1 MDYFRHENHWQSSQK
16 KKNNNKFNLPKTK
29 KSNNKLYKS
38 ANNEFSTNLLAVKK
52 FRIVLASLLIIF
64 LLLIIRLIW
73 LQFVQGSDLKEQ
85 AYNQQTTDQIIS
97 TSRGTIYDSTGKTL
111 AISTPTDTVTINP
124 KKIVGSNDEE
134 TKAKKEKVA
143 KAFSE
148 IFELDYN
155 ETLEKVNSTSNVQ
168 TIAKKVDKDKIDK
181 LKQWMETEKISTGIN
196 IDEDTKRVY
205 PYNNLASNL
214 IGFCGTDN
222 TGIQGIEDSWNSV
235 LQGTPGKITTS
246 TDAIQEEIPDS
257 NQTYI
262 PAENGS
268 DIVLT
273 IDYYIQ
279 TVLEKYLK
287 QAVEENNADS
297 GTVVAMAPST
307 GDILGMA
314 CYPDYNLNTPFEPN
328 TEELKA
334 TWDTLDSTTQSDAL
348 YNMWKNNV
356 VSSPYEPG
364 SPYKLITAATALE
377 ENITSEDVPND
388 FYCNGSIEVADRK
401 ISCWTQ
407 AHKGA
412 KTLRQALQ
420 VSCNPSLIQLGQR
433 IGAETLYKY
442 YQAFGFFDKTGI
454 DLPQEASSTYWKLED
469 VKDVELATMSFG
481 QRFTITP
488 IQLVSAVSAIA
499 NDGILMK
506 PRIVKQ
512 IINPETGTTT
522 DIEPVQVRQ
531 VISKSTSER
540 MRNLMKS
547 VVDDGSGRLA
557 KVEGYSIGGKTGTSE
572 PQAGRE
578 DEGYIASYVAIAPT
592 EKPEICLLIAVHNP
606 NPNNEGSHQG
616 GQVCGPVVSQML
628 SEILPYLGLTSS
640 NAQTSTDTVEE
651 DTSYAT
657 VPDIRN
663 KTVTEAEKLLKQ
675 AGFTTKVN
683 ISGDK
688 NSTLVTDQ
696 TPKPGSSIPKG
707 SIIVLYTEE
716 NDTRVSVKVPDF
728 KDKTLAQA
736 ENMAKANNLNITT
749 EGSGTVI
756 SQSIMVDTAVEEGT
770 IIKLTLSTESDG
782 TNQ

>member
-1 MDYFRHENHWQSSQK
+1 MK

-454 DLPQEASSTYWKLED
+454 DLPQEASSTYWDLED

-696 TPKPGSSIPKG
+696 TPKPGSSIPKN

-736 ENMAKANNLNITT
+736 ENMAKANNLNITS

-770 IIKLTLSTESDG
+770 IIKLTLSTENDG

>member
-1 MDYFRHENHWQSSQK
+1 MK

-181 LKQWMETEKISTGIN
+181 LKQWMETAKISTGIN

-287 QAVEENNADS
+287 QAVVENNAES

-736 ENMAKANNLNITT
+736 ENMAKANNLNITS

-770 IIKLTLSTESDG
+770 IIKLTLSTENDG

>member
-1 MDYFRHENHWQSSQK
+1 MK

-707 SIIVLYTEE
+707 SIIVLYTAE

>member
-1 MDYFRHENHWQSSQK
+1 MK

-388 FYCNGSIEVADRK
+388 FYCIGSIEVADRK

>member
-1 MDYFRHENHWQSSQK
+1 MK

-287 QAVEENNADS
+287 QAVVENNAES

-707 SIIVLYTEE
+707 SIIVLYTEG

-782 TNQ
+782 NNQ

>member
-1 MDYFRHENHWQSSQK
+1 MK

-388 FYCNGSIEVADRK
+388 FYCNGSIEVVDRK

>member
-1 MDYFRHENHWQSSQK
+1 MK
-16 KKNNNKFNLPKTK
+16 KK
-29 KSNNKLYKS
+29 NNKLYKS
-38 ANNEFSTNLLAVKK
+38 ANNKFSTNLLAVKK

-64 LLLIIRLIW
+64 LLLLIRLIW
-73 LQFVQGSDLKEQ
+73 LQFVQGPALKEK

-124 KKIVGSNDEE
+124 KKIVANTPEE

-143 KAFSE
+143 KAFSD
-148 IFELDYN
+148 IFELNYD

-168 TIAKKVDKDKIDK
+168 TIAKKVDKTKIDE
-181 LKQWMETEKISTGIN
+181 LKSWMEEEKISTGIN

-222 TGIQGIEDSWNSV
+222 TGIQGIEDSWNKV
-235 LQGTPGKITTS
+235 LQGTPGKLTTS
-246 TDAIQEEIPDS
+246 TDAIREEIPDS

-273 IDYYIQ
+273 LDFNIQ
-279 TVLEKYLK
+279 TILEKYLK
-287 QAVEENNADS
+287 QAVEENHADS
-297 GTVVAMAPST
+297 GTVVALAPST
-307 GDILGMA
+307 GDVLGMA

-328 TEELKA
+328 TDELKS
-334 TWDTLDSTTQSDAL
+334 TWDKLDSATQSNEL
-348 YNMWKNNV
+348 YSMWKNDV
-356 VSSPYEPG
+356 ISSPYEPG
-364 SPYKLITAATALE
+364 SPYKLITAAVALE
-377 ENITSEDVPND
+377 ENITSEDVAGD
-388 FYCNGSIEVADRK
+388 FYCDGVYVVADRK

-407 AHKGA
+407 GHKGT

-420 VSCNPSLIQLGQR
+420 VSCNPSLMQLGQR
-433 IGAETLYKY
+433 IGAPTLYKY
-442 YQAFGFFDKTGI
+442 YEAFGFFNKTNI
-454 DLPQEASSTYWKLED
+454 DLPQEASSTYWELED
-469 VKDVELATMSFG
+469 VNDVELATMSFG

-488 IQLVSAVSAIA
+488 IQLVSAISAIA
-499 NDGILMK
+499 NDGVLMK

-540 MRNLMKS
+540 MRDLMKS

-592 EKPEICLLIAVHNP
+592 EKPEICLLMAIHNP
-606 NPNNEGSHQG
+606 NPNGQGSHQG
-616 GQVCGPVVSQML
+616 GQVCGPVISQML
-628 SEILPYLGLTSS
+628 TEILPILGINSS
-640 NAQTSTDTVEE
+640 NIQTPTSPVEE
-651 DTSYAT
+651 NTSYVT

-663 KTVTEAEKLLKQ
+663 KTVTEAEKILKQ
-675 AGFTTKVN
+675 AGFNTKIN

-688 NSTLVTDQ
+688 NTTLITDQ
-696 TPKPGSSIPKG
+696 NPKPGSSIPKK
-707 SIIVLYTEE
+707 SIIVLYSAE

-728 KDKTLAQA
+728 KGKSLSQA
-736 ENMAKANNLNITT
+736 ENMAKANNINITF
-749 EGSGTVI
+749 EGSGTVV

-770 IIKLTLSTESDG
+770 IVKLILSTDNDG

>member
-1 MDYFRHENHWQSSQK
+1 MK

-770 IIKLTLSTESDG
+770 IIKLTLSTESDC

>member
-1 MDYFRHENHWQSSQK
+1 MK
-16 KKNNNKFNLPKTK
+16 KK
-29 KSNNKLYKS
+29 NNKLYKS

-64 LLLIIRLIW
+64 LLLLIRLIW
-73 LQFVQGSDLKEQ
+73 LQFVQGPALKEK

-124 KKIVGSNDEE
+124 KKIVANTPEE

-143 KAFSE
+143 KAFSD
-148 IFELDYN
+148 IFELNYD

-168 TIAKKVDKDKIDK
+168 TIAKKVDKTKIDE
-181 LKQWMETEKISTGIN
+181 LKSWMEEEKISTGIN

-222 TGIQGIEDSWNSV
+222 TGIQGIEDSWNKV
-235 LQGTPGKITTS
+235 LQGTPGKLTTS
-246 TDAIQEEIPDS
+246 TDAIREEIPDS

-268 DIVLT
+268 NIVLT
-273 IDYYIQ
+273 LDFNIQ
-279 TVLEKYLK
+279 TILEKYLK
-287 QAVEENNADS
+287 QAVEENHADS
-297 GTVVAMAPST
+297 GTVVALAPST
-307 GDILGMA
+307 GDVLGMA

-328 TEELKA
+328 TDELKS
-334 TWDTLDSTTQSDAL
+334 TWDKLDSATQSNEL
-348 YNMWKNNV
+348 YSMWKNDV
-356 VSSPYEPG
+356 ISSPYEPG
-364 SPYKLITAATALE
+364 SPYKLITAAVALE
-377 ENITSEDVPND
+377 ENITSEDVAGD
-388 FYCNGSIEVADRK
+388 FYCDGVYVVADRK

-407 AHKGA
+407 GHKGT

-420 VSCNPSLIQLGQR
+420 VSCNPSLMQLGQR
-433 IGAETLYKY
+433 IGAPTLYKY
-442 YQAFGFFDKTGI
+442 YEAFGFFNKTNI
-454 DLPQEASSTYWKLED
+454 DLPQEASSTYWELED
-469 VKDVELATMSFG
+469 VNDVELATMSFG

-488 IQLVSAVSAIA
+488 IQLVSAISAIA

-540 MRNLMKS
+540 MRDLMKS

-592 EKPEICLLIAVHNP
+592 EKPEICLLMAIHNP
-606 NPNNEGSHQG
+606 NPNGQGSHQG
-616 GQVCGPVVSQML
+616 GQVCGPVISQML
-628 SEILPYLGLTSS
+628 TEILPILGINSS
-640 NAQTSTDTVEE
+640 NIQTPTSPVEE
-651 DTSYAT
+651 NTSYVT

-663 KTVTEAEKLLKQ
+663 KTVTEAEKILKQ
-675 AGFTTKVN
+675 AGFNTKIN

-688 NSTLVTDQ
+688 NTTLVTDQ
-696 TPKPGSSIPKG
+696 NPKPGSSIPKK
-707 SIIVLYTEE
+707 SIIVLYSAE

-728 KDKTLAQA
+728 KGKSLSQA
-736 ENMAKANNLNITT
+736 ENMAKANNINITS
-749 EGSGTVI
+749 EGSGTVV

-770 IIKLTLSTESDG
+770 IVKLILSTDNDG

>member
-1 MDYFRHENHWQSSQK
+1 MKN
-16 KKNNNKFNLPKTK
+16 KKNNNKFNLPKTRK
-29 KSNNKLYKS
+29 RNATLYKS
-38 ANNEFSTNLLAVKK
+38 ANNEFATNVLAVKK
-52 FRIVLASLLIIF
+52 FRIVLATLVILF
-64 LLLIIRLIW
+64 LLLIVRLIW
-73 LQFVQGSDLKEQ
+73 LQFVDGSSLKEQ

-97 TSRGTIYDSTGKTL
+97 TSRGTIYDSTGKKL

-124 KKIVGSNDEE
+124 KKIVGSNDED
-134 TKAKKEKVA
+134 TKNKKEKVA

-155 ETLEKVNSTSNVQ
+155 ETLSKVNSDSSVQ

-181 LKQWMETEKISTGIN
+181 LKEWMNSEKISTGIN

-222 TGIQGIEDSWNSV
+222 TGIQGIEDKWNKV
-235 LQGTPGKITTS
+235 LQGTPGKLTTS

-273 IDYYIQ
+273 IDVNIQ

-287 QAVEENNADS
+287 QAVEENHAVS
-297 GTVVAMAPST
+297 GNVVAMAPST
-307 GDILGMA
+307 GDVLGMA

-334 TWDTLDSTTQSDAL
+334 TWDTLDSATQSEEL
-348 YNMWKNNV
+348 YNMWKN
-356 VSSPYEPG
+356 SIISTPYEPG

-377 ENITSEDVPND
+377 EDITSEDVAND
-388 FYCNGSIEVADRK
+388 FYCNGSIKVGDRT
-401 ISCWTQ
+401 ISCWSQ
-407 AHKGA
+407 NHKGA
-412 KTLRQALQ
+412 KTLRQALEQ
-420 VSCNPSLIQLGQR
+420 SCNPSLIQLGQR

-736 ENMAKANNLNITT
+736 ENMAKANNLNITS

-770 IIKLTLSTESDG
+770 IIKLTLSTENDG

>member
-1 MDYFRHENHWQSSQK
+1 MK

-499 NDGILMK
+499 NDGVLMK

-531 VISKSTSER
+531 VLSKSTSER

-592 EKPEICLLIAVHNP
+592 EKPEICLLIAIHNP
-606 NPNNEGSHQG
+606 NPNHEGSHQG

-663 KTVTEAEKLLKQ
+663 KTVTEAEKILKQ

-683 ISGDK
+683 ITGDK

-696 TPKPGSSIPKG
+696 TPKPGSTIPKN

-716 NDTRVSVKVPDF
+716 SDTRVSVKVPDF
-728 KDKTLAQA
+728 KGKTLSQA
-736 ENMAKANNLNITT
+736 ENMAKANNLNITS

-770 IIKLTLSTESDG
+770 IIKLTLSTDSDG

>member
-1 MDYFRHENHWQSSQK
+1 MK
-16 KKNNNKFNLPKTK
+16 K

>member
-1 MDYFRHENHWQSSQK
+1 MK

-388 FYCNGSIEVADRK
+388 FYCNGSIEVSDRK

>member
-1 MDYFRHENHWQSSQK
+1 MK

-663 KTVTEAEKLLKQ
+663 KTVTEAEKILKQ

>member
-1 MDYFRHENHWQSSQK
+1 MK

-663 KTVTEAEKLLKQ
+663 KTVTEAEKILKQ

-683 ISGDK
+683 ITGDK

-696 TPKPGSSIPKG
+696 TPKPGSTIPKN

-716 NDTRVSVKVPDF
+716 SDTRVSVKVPDF
-728 KDKTLAQA
+728 KGKTLSQA
-736 ENMAKANNLNITT
+736 ENMAKANNLNITS

-770 IIKLTLSTESDG
+770 IIKLTLSTDSDG

>member
-1 MDYFRHENHWQSSQK
+1 MK
-16 KKNNNKFNLPKTK
+16 KKNNNKFNLPKNTK
-29 KSNNKLYKS
+29 NNNKLYKS
-38 ANNEFSTNLLAVKK
+38 VNNEFSTNSLAIKK
-52 FRIVLASLLIIF
+52 FRIVLISLLIIF

-124 KKIVGSNDEE
+124 QKIVGSTDEE
-134 TKAKKEKVA
+134 TKTKKEKIA

-262 PAENGS
+262 PAEDGS

-273 IDYYIQ
+273 IDYNIQ

-287 QAVEENNADS
+287 QAVEENHADS

-328 TEELKA
+328 TEELKT
-334 TWDTLDSTTQSDAL
+334 TWNTLDSTAQSDAL

-388 FYCNGSIEVADRK
+388 FYCNGSIEVADRS

-407 AHKGA
+407 AHKGP

-420 VSCNPSLIQLGQR
+420 VSCNPSLIQLGRR

-454 DLPQEASSTYWKLED
+454 DLPQEASSTYWNIED
-469 VKDVELATMSFG
+469 VGDVELATMSFG

-506 PRIVKQ
+506 PRIVRQ

-557 KVEGYSIGGKTGTSE
+557 KVEGYSIGGTSE

-592 EKPEICLLIAVHNP
+592 EKPEICLLIAVHDP

-640 NAQTSTDTVEE
+640 NAQTSTDVVEE

-696 TPKPGSSIPKG
+696 MPKPGSSIPKD

-728 KDKTLAQA
+728 RDKTLSQA
-736 ENMAKANNLNITT
+736 ENMAKANNLNITS

-770 IIKLTLSTESDG
+770 IIKLTLSTENDG

>member
-1 MDYFRHENHWQSSQK
+1 MK
-16 KKNNNKFNLPKTK
+16 KK
-29 KSNNKLYKS
+29 NNKLYKS
-38 ANNEFSTNLLAVKK
+38 ANNKFSTNLLAVKK

-64 LLLIIRLIW
+64 LLLLIRLIW
-73 LQFVQGSDLKEQ
+73 LQFAQGPALKEK

-124 KKIVGSNDEE
+124 KKIVANTPEE

-143 KAFSE
+143 KAFSD
-148 IFELDYN
+148 IFELNYD

-168 TIAKKVDKDKIDK
+168 TIAKKVDKTKINE
-181 LKQWMETEKISTGIN
+181 LKSWMEEEKISTGIN

-222 TGIQGIEDSWNSV
+222 TGIQGIEDSWNKV
-235 LQGTPGKITTS
+235 LQGTPGKLTTS
-246 TDAIQEEIPDS
+246 TDAIREEIPDS

-273 IDYYIQ
+273 LDFNIQ
-279 TVLEKYLK
+279 TILEKYLK
-287 QAVEENNADS
+287 QAVEENHADS
-297 GTVVAMAPST
+297 GTVVALAPST
-307 GDILGMA
+307 GDVLGMA

-328 TEELKA
+328 TDELKS
-334 TWDTLDSTTQSDAL
+334 TWDKLDSATQSNEL
-348 YNMWKNNV
+348 YSMWKNDV
-356 VSSPYEPG
+356 ISSPYEPG
-364 SPYKLITAATALE
+364 SPYKLITAAVALE
-377 ENITSEDVPND
+377 ENITSEDVAGD
-388 FYCNGSIEVADRK
+388 FYCDGVYVVADRK

-407 AHKGA
+407 GHKGT

-420 VSCNPSLIQLGQR
+420 VSCNPSLMQLGQR
-433 IGAETLYKY
+433 IGAPTLYKY
-442 YQAFGFFDKTGI
+442 YEAFGFFNKTNI
-454 DLPQEASSTYWKLED
+454 DLPQEASSTYWELED
-469 VKDVELATMSFG
+469 VNDVELATMSFG

-488 IQLVSAVSAIA
+488 IQLVSAISAIA
-499 NDGILMK
+499 NDGVLMK

-540 MRNLMKS
+540 MRDLMKS

-592 EKPEICLLIAVHNP
+592 EKPEICLLMAIHNP
-606 NPNNEGSHQG
+606 NPNGQGSHQG
-616 GQVCGPVVSQML
+616 GQVCGPVISQML
-628 SEILPYLGLTSS
+628 TEILPILGINSS
-640 NAQTSTDTVEE
+640 NIQTPTSPVEE
-651 DTSYAT
+651 NTSYVT

-663 KTVTEAEKLLKQ
+663 KTVTEAEKILKQ
-675 AGFTTKVN
+675 AGFNTKIN

-688 NSTLVTDQ
+688 NTTLITDQ
-696 TPKPGSSIPKG
+696 NPKPGSSIPKK
-707 SIIVLYTEE
+707 SIIVLYSAE

-728 KDKTLAQA
+728 KGKSLSQA
-736 ENMAKANNLNITT
+736 ENMAKANNINITS
-749 EGSGTVI
+749 EGSGTVV

-770 IIKLTLSTESDG
+770 IVKLILSTDNDG

>member
-1 MDYFRHENHWQSSQK
+1 MK

-279 TVLEKYLK
+279 AVLEKYLK
-287 QAVEENNADS
+287 QAVVENNAES

-707 SIIVLYTEE
+707 SIIVLYTEG

>member
-1 MDYFRHENHWQSSQK
+1 MK
-16 KKNNNKFNLPKTK
+16 KR
-29 KSNNKLYKS
+29 NNKLYKS
-38 ANNEFSTNLLAVKK
+38 ANKEFSTNLLAVKK

-64 LLLIIRLIW
+64 LLLVFRLIW
-73 LQFVQGSDLKEQ
+73 LQFIQGSELKEK

-124 KKIVGSNDEE
+124 KKIVANTPEE

-143 KAFSE
+143 KAFSG
-148 IFELDYN
+148 IFELNYD

-168 TIAKKVDKDKIDK
+168 TIAKKVDKTKIDE
-181 LKQWMETEKISTGIN
+181 LKSWMEEEKISTGIN

-222 TGIQGIEDSWNSV
+222 TGIQGIEDSWNKV
-235 LQGTPGKITTS
+235 LQGTPGKLTTS
-246 TDAIQEEIPDS
+246 TDAIREEIPDS

-273 IDYYIQ
+273 LDFNIQ
-279 TVLEKYLK
+279 TIIEKYLK
-287 QAVEENNADS
+287 QAVEENHADS
-297 GTVVAMAPST
+297 GTVVALAPST
-307 GDILGMA
+307 GDVLGMA

-328 TEELKA
+328 TDELKS
-334 TWDTLDSTTQSDAL
+334 TWDKLDSTTQSNEL
-348 YNMWKNNV
+348 YSMWKNDV
-356 VSSPYEPG
+356 ISSPYEPG
-364 SPYKLITAATALE
+364 SPYKLITAAVALE
-377 ENITSEDVPND
+377 ENITSEDVAGD
-388 FYCNGSIEVADRK
+388 FYCDGVYVVADRK

-407 AHKGA
+407 GHKGT

-420 VSCNPSLIQLGQR
+420 VSCNPSLMQLGQR
-433 IGAETLYKY
+433 IGAPTLYKY
-442 YQAFGFFDKTGI
+442 YQAFGFFNKTNI
-454 DLPQEASSTYWKLED
+454 DLPQEASSTYWELED
-469 VKDVELATMSFG
+469 VNDVELATMSFG

-488 IQLVSAVSAIA
+488 IQLVSAISAIA
-499 NDGILMK
+499 NDGVLMK

-540 MRNLMKS
+540 MRDLMKS

-592 EKPEICLLIAVHNP
+592 EKPEICLLMAIHNP
-606 NPNNEGSHQG
+606 NPNGQGSHQG
-616 GQVCGPVVSQML
+616 GQVCGPVISQML
-628 SEILPYLGLTSS
+628 TEILPILGINSSHIQTPTSP
-640 NAQTSTDTVEE
+640 VEE
-651 DTSYAT
+651 NTSYVT

-663 KTVTEAEKLLKQ
+663 KTVTEAEKILKQ
-675 AGFTTKVN
+675 AGLNTKIN
-683 ISGDK
+683 ISGNK
-688 NSTLVTDQ
+688 NTTLVTDQ
-696 TPKPGSSIPKG
+696 NPKPGSSIPKK
-707 SIIVLYTEE
+707 SIIVLYSAE

-728 KDKTLAQA
+728 KGKSPSQS
-736 ENMAKANNLNITT
+736 ENMAKANNINITS
-749 EGSGTVI
+749 EGSGTVV

-770 IIKLTLSTESDG
+770 IIKLILSTDNDG

>member
-1 MDYFRHENHWQSSQK
+1 MK

-52 FRIVLASLLIIF
+52 FRIVLACLLILF
-64 LLLIIRLIW
+64 LLLIFRLIW

-181 LKQWMETEKISTGIN
+181 LKEWMQTEKISTGIN

-287 QAVEENNADS
+287 QAVEENHADS

-334 TWDTLDSTTQSDAL
+334 TWDTLDSTAQSDAL

-388 FYCNGSIEVADRK
+388 FYCNGSIEVADRT

-420 VSCNPSLIQLGQR
+420 VSCNPSLIQLGRR

-454 DLPQEASSTYWKLED
+454 ELPQEASSTYWDLED
-469 VKDVELATMSFG
+469 VGDVELATMSFG

-592 EKPEICLLIAVHNP
+592 EKPEICLLIAVHDP

-696 TPKPGSSIPKG
+696 TPKPGSSIPKN

-770 IIKLTLSTESDG
+770 IIKLTLSTENDG

>member
-1 MDYFRHENHWQSSQK
+1 MK
-16 KKNNNKFNLPKTK
+16 KK
-29 KSNNKLYKS
+29 NNKLYKS
-38 ANNEFSTNLLAVKK
+38 ANNKFSTNLLAVKK

-64 LLLIIRLIW
+64 LLLLIRLIW
-73 LQFVQGSDLKEQ
+73 LQFVQGPALNEK

-124 KKIVGSNDEE
+124 KKIVANTPEE

-143 KAFSE
+143 KAFSD
-148 IFELDYN
+148 IFELNYD

-168 TIAKKVDKDKIDK
+168 TIAKKVDKTKIDE
-181 LKQWMETEKISTGIN
+181 LKSWMEEEKISTGIN

-222 TGIQGIEDSWNSV
+222 TGIQGIEDSWNKV
-235 LQGTPGKITTS
+235 LQGTPGKLTTS
-246 TDAIQEEIPDS
+246 TDAIREEIPDS

-273 IDYYIQ
+273 LDFNIQ
-279 TVLEKYLK
+279 TILEKYLK
-287 QAVEENNADS
+287 QAVEENHADS
-297 GTVVAMAPST
+297 GTVVALAPST
-307 GDILGMA
+307 GDVLGMA

-328 TEELKA
+328 TDELKS
-334 TWDTLDSTTQSDAL
+334 TWDKLDSATQSNEL
-348 YNMWKNNV
+348 YSMWKNDV
-356 VSSPYEPG
+356 ISSPYEPG
-364 SPYKLITAATALE
+364 SPYKLITAAVALE
-377 ENITSEDVPND
+377 ENITSEDVAGD
-388 FYCNGSIEVADRK
+388 FYCDGVYVVADRK

-407 AHKGA
+407 GHKGT

-420 VSCNPSLIQLGQR
+420 VSCNPSLMQLGQR
-433 IGAETLYKY
+433 IGAPTLYKY
-442 YQAFGFFDKTGI
+442 YEAFGFFNKTNI
-454 DLPQEASSTYWKLED
+454 DLPQEASSTYWELED
-469 VKDVELATMSFG
+469 VNDVELATMSFG

-488 IQLVSAVSAIA
+488 IQLVSAISAIA
-499 NDGILMK
+499 NDGVLMK

-540 MRNLMKS
+540 MRDLMKS

-592 EKPEICLLIAVHNP
+592 EKPEICLLMAIHNP
-606 NPNNEGSHQG
+606 NPNGQGSHQG
-616 GQVCGPVVSQML
+616 GQVCGPVISQML
-628 SEILPYLGLTSS
+628 TEILPILGINSS
-640 NAQTSTDTVEE
+640 NIQTPTSPVEE
-651 DTSYAT
+651 NTSYVT

-663 KTVTEAEKLLKQ
+663 KTVTEAEKILKQ
-675 AGFTTKVN
+675 AGFNTKIN

-688 NSTLVTDQ
+688 NTTLITDQ
-696 TPKPGSSIPKG
+696 NPKPGSSIPKK
-707 SIIVLYTEE
+707 SIIVLYSAE

-728 KDKTLAQA
+728 KGKSLSQA
-736 ENMAKANNLNITT
+736 ENMAKANNINITS
-749 EGSGTVI
+749 EGSGTVV

-770 IIKLTLSTESDG
+770 IVKLILSTDNDG

>member
-1 MDYFRHENHWQSSQK
+1 MK
-16 KKNNNKFNLPKTK
+16 KK
-29 KSNNKLYKS
+29 NNKLYKS

-64 LLLIIRLIW
+64 LLLLIRLIW
-73 LQFVQGSDLKEQ
+73 LQFAQGPALKEK

-124 KKIVGSNDEE
+124 KKIVANTPEE

-143 KAFSE
+143 KAFSD
-148 IFELDYN
+148 IFELNYD

-168 TIAKKVDKDKIDK
+168 TIAKKVDKTKIDE
-181 LKQWMETEKISTGIN
+181 LKSWMEKEKISTGIN

-222 TGIQGIEDSWNSV
+222 TGIQGIEDSWNKV
-235 LQGTPGKITTS
+235 LQGTPGKLTTS
-246 TDAIQEEIPDS
+246 TDAIREEIPDS

-273 IDYYIQ
+273 LDFNIQ
-279 TVLEKYLK
+279 TILEKYLK
-287 QAVEENNADS
+287 QAVEENHADS
-297 GTVVAMAPST
+297 GTVVALAPST
-307 GDILGMA
+307 GDVLGMA

-328 TEELKA
+328 TDELKS
-334 TWDTLDSTTQSDAL
+334 TWDKLDSATQSNEL
-348 YNMWKNNV
+348 YSMWKNDV
-356 VSSPYEPG
+356 ISSPYEPG
-364 SPYKLITAATALE
+364 SPYKLITAAVALE
-377 ENITSEDVPND
+377 ENITSEDVAGD
-388 FYCNGSIEVADRK
+388 FYCDGVYVVADRK

-407 AHKGA
+407 GHKGT

-420 VSCNPSLIQLGQR
+420 VSCNPSLMQLGQR
-433 IGAETLYKY
+433 IGAPTLYKY
-442 YQAFGFFDKTGI
+442 YEAFGFFNKTNI
-454 DLPQEASSTYWKLED
+454 DLPQEASSTYWELED
-469 VKDVELATMSFG
+469 VNDVELATMSFG

-488 IQLVSAVSAIA
+488 IQLVSAISAIA
-499 NDGILMK
+499 NDGVLMK

-540 MRNLMKS
+540 MRDLMKS

-592 EKPEICLLIAVHNP
+592 EKPEICLLMAIHNP
-606 NPNNEGSHQG
+606 NPNGQGSHQG
-616 GQVCGPVVSQML
+616 GQVCGPVISQML
-628 SEILPYLGLTSS
+628 TEILPILGINSS
-640 NAQTSTDTVEE
+640 NIQTPTSPVEE
-651 DTSYAT
+651 NTSYVT

-663 KTVTEAEKLLKQ
+663 KTVTEAEKILKQ
-675 AGFTTKVN
+675 AGFNTKIN

-688 NSTLVTDQ
+688 NTTLITDQ
-696 TPKPGSSIPKG
+696 NPKPGSSIPKK
-707 SIIVLYTEE
+707 SIIVLYSAE

-728 KDKTLAQA
+728 KGKSLSQA
-736 ENMAKANNLNITT
+736 ENMAKANNINITS
-749 EGSGTVI
+749 EGSGTVV

-770 IIKLTLSTESDG
+770 IVKLILSTDNDG

>member
-1 MDYFRHENHWQSSQK
+1 MK

-52 FRIVLASLLIIF
+52 FRIVLSSLLIIF

>member
-1 MDYFRHENHWQSSQK
+1 MK

-124 KKIVGSNDEE
+124 KKIVGSNNEE

-696 TPKPGSSIPKG
+696 TPKPGSSIPKN

-736 ENMAKANNLNITT
+736 ENMAKANNLNITS

-770 IIKLTLSTESDG
+770 IIKLTLSTENDG

>member
-1 MDYFRHENHWQSSQK
+1 MK

-592 EKPEICLLIAVHNP
+592 EKPEIYLLIAVHNP

>member
-1 MDYFRHENHWQSSQK
+1 MK
-16 KKNNNKFNLPKTK
+16 KK
-29 KSNNKLYKS
+29 NNKLYKS

-64 LLLIIRLIW
+64 LLLLIRLIW
-73 LQFVQGSDLKEQ
+73 LQFAQGPALKEK

-124 KKIVGSNDEE
+124 KKIVANTPEE

-143 KAFSE
+143 KAFSD
-148 IFELDYN
+148 IFELNYD

-168 TIAKKVDKDKIDK
+168 TIAKKVDKTKIDE
-181 LKQWMETEKISTGIN
+181 LKSWMEEEKISTGIN

-222 TGIQGIEDSWNSV
+222 TGIQGIEDSWNKV
-235 LQGTPGKITTS
+235 LQGTPGKLTTS
-246 TDAIQEEIPDS
+246 TDAIREEIPDS

-273 IDYYIQ
+273 LDFNIQ
-279 TVLEKYLK
+279 TILEKYLK
-287 QAVEENNADS
+287 QAVEENHADS
-297 GTVVAMAPST
+297 GTVVALAPST
-307 GDILGMA
+307 GDVLGMA

-328 TEELKA
+328 TDELKS
-334 TWDTLDSTTQSDAL
+334 TWDKLDSATQSNEL
-348 YNMWKNNV
+348 YSMWKNDV
-356 VSSPYEPG
+356 ISSPYEPG
-364 SPYKLITAATALE
+364 SPYKLITAAVALE
-377 ENITSEDVPND
+377 ENITSEDVAGD
-388 FYCNGSIEVADRK
+388 FYCDGVYVVADRK

-407 AHKGA
+407 GHKGT

-420 VSCNPSLIQLGQR
+420 VSCNPSLMQLGQR
-433 IGAETLYKY
+433 IGAPTLYKY
-442 YQAFGFFDKTGI
+442 YEAFGFFNKTNI
-454 DLPQEASSTYWKLED
+454 DLPQEASSTYWELED
-469 VKDVELATMSFG
+469 VNDVELATMSFG

-488 IQLVSAVSAIA
+488 IQLVSAISAIA
-499 NDGILMK
+499 NDGVLMK

-540 MRNLMKS
+540 MRDLMKS

-592 EKPEICLLIAVHNP
+592 EKPEICLLMAIHNP
-606 NPNNEGSHQG
+606 NPNGQGSHQG
-616 GQVCGPVVSQML
+616 GQVCGPVISQML
-628 SEILPYLGLTSS
+628 TEILPILGINSS
-640 NAQTSTDTVEE
+640 NIQTPTSPVEE
-651 DTSYAT
+651 NTSYVT

-663 KTVTEAEKLLKQ
+663 KTVTEAEKILKQ
-675 AGFTTKVN
+675 AGFNTKIN

-688 NSTLVTDQ
+688 NTTLITDQ
-696 TPKPGSSIPKG
+696 NPKPGSSIPKK
-707 SIIVLYTEE
+707 SIIVLYSAE

-728 KDKTLAQA
+728 KGKSLSQA
-736 ENMAKANNLNITT
+736 ENMAKANNINITS
-749 EGSGTVI
+749 EGSGTVV

-770 IIKLTLSTESDG
+770 IVKLILSTDNDG

>member
-1 MDYFRHENHWQSSQK
+1 MK

-488 IQLVSAVSAIA
+488 VQLVSAVSAIA

>member
-1 MDYFRHENHWQSSQK
+1 MK

-377 ENITSEDVPND
+377 ENITSEEVPND

>member
-1 MDYFRHENHWQSSQK
+1 MK

-52 FRIVLASLLIIF
+52 FRIVLACLLILF
-64 LLLIIRLIW
+64 LLLIFRLIW

-181 LKQWMETEKISTGIN
+181 LKEWMETEKISTGIN

-287 QAVEENNADS
+287 QAVEENHADS

-334 TWDTLDSTTQSDAL
+334 TWDTLDSTAQSDAL

-388 FYCNGSIEVADRK
+388 FYCNGSIEVADRT

-420 VSCNPSLIQLGQR
+420 VSCNPSLIQLGRR

-454 DLPQEASSTYWKLED
+454 ELPQEASSTYWDLED
-469 VKDVELATMSFG
+469 VGDVELATMSFG

-606 NPNNEGSHQG
+606 NPNKEGSHQG

-663 KTVTEAEKLLKQ
+663 KTVTEAEKILKQ

-696 TPKPGSSIPKG
+696 TPKPGSSIPKN

-770 IIKLTLSTESDG
+770 IIKLTLSTENDG

>member
-1 MDYFRHENHWQSSQK
+1 MK

-181 LKQWMETEKISTGIN
+181 LKEWMETEKISTGIN

-628 SEILPYLGLTSS
+628 TEILPYLGLTSS
-640 NAQTSTDTVEE
+640 NAQTSSDTVEE

>member
-1 MDYFRHENHWQSSQK
+1 MK

-246 TDAIQEEIPDS
+246 TDAIQEEIP
-257 NQTYI
+257 NAEERYI
-262 PAENGS
+262 SAENGS

>member
-1 MDYFRHENHWQSSQK
+1 MK

-38 ANNEFSTNLLAVKK
+38 ANNEFSINLLAVKK

-181 LKQWMETEKISTGIN
+181 LKEWMETEKISTGIN

-287 QAVEENNADS
+287 QAVVENNAES
-297 GTVVAMAPST
+297 GTVVAMVPST

-334 TWDTLDSTTQSDAL
+334 TWDTLDSKTQSDEL
-348 YNMWKNNV
+348 YNMWKNDV

-388 FYCNGSIEVADRK
+388 FYCNGFIEVADRK

-407 AHKGA
+407 AYKGA

-707 SIIVLYTEE
+707 SIIVLYTEG

-770 IIKLTLSTESDG
+770 IIKLTLSTENDG

>member
-1 MDYFRHENHWQSSQK
+1 MK

-606 NPNNEGSHQG
+606 NPNKEGSHQG

-663 KTVTEAEKLLKQ
+663 KTVTEAEKILKQ

-696 TPKPGSSIPKG
+696 TPKPGSSIPKN

-770 IIKLTLSTESDG
+770 IIKLTLSTENDG

>member
-1 MDYFRHENHWQSSQK
+1 MK
-16 KKNNNKFNLPKTK
+16 KKNNNKFNLTKTK

>member
-1 MDYFRHENHWQSSQK
+1 MK

-736 ENMAKANNLNITT
+736 ENMAKANNLNIIT

>member
-1 MDYFRHENHWQSSQK
+1 MK

-736 ENMAKANNLNITT
+736 ENMAKANNLNITS

>member
-1 MDYFRHENHWQSSQK
+1 MK

-168 TIAKKVDKDKIDK
+168 TIAKKVDKDTIDK

>member
-1 MDYFRHENHWQSSQK
+1 MK
-16 KKNNNKFNLPKTK
+16 KK
-29 KSNNKLYKS
+29 NNKLYKS
-38 ANNEFSTNLLAVKK
+38 ANNKFSTNLLAVKK

-64 LLLIIRLIW
+64 LLLLIRLIW
-73 LQFVQGSDLKEQ
+73 LQFAQGPALKEK

-124 KKIVGSNDEE
+124 KKIVANTPEE

-143 KAFSE
+143 KAFSD
-148 IFELDYN
+148 IFELNYD

-168 TIAKKVDKDKIDK
+168 TIAKKVDKTKIDE
-181 LKQWMETEKISTGIN
+181 LKSWMEEEKISTGIN

-222 TGIQGIEDSWNSV
+222 TGIQGIEDSWNKV
-235 LQGTPGKITTS
+235 LQGTPGKLTTS
-246 TDAIQEEIPDS
+246 TDAIREEIPDS

-273 IDYYIQ
+273 LDFNIQ
-279 TVLEKYLK
+279 TILEKYLK
-287 QAVEENNADS
+287 QAVEENHADN
-297 GTVVAMAPST
+297 GTVVALAPST
-307 GDILGMA
+307 GDVLGMA

-328 TEELKA
+328 TDELKS
-334 TWDTLDSTTQSDAL
+334 TWDKLDSATQSNEL
-348 YNMWKNNV
+348 YSMWKNDV
-356 VSSPYEPG
+356 ISSPYEPG
-364 SPYKLITAATALE
+364 SPYKLITAAVALE
-377 ENITSEDVPND
+377 ENITSEDVAGD
-388 FYCNGSIEVADRK
+388 FYCDGVYVVADRK

-407 AHKGA
+407 GHKGT

-420 VSCNPSLIQLGQR
+420 VSCNPSLMQLGQR
-433 IGAETLYKY
+433 IGAPTLYKY
-442 YQAFGFFDKTGI
+442 YEAFGFFNKTNI
-454 DLPQEASSTYWKLED
+454 DLPQEASSTYWELED
-469 VKDVELATMSFG
+469 VNDVELATMSFG

-488 IQLVSAVSAIA
+488 IQLVSAISAIA
-499 NDGILMK
+499 NDGVLMK

-540 MRNLMKS
+540 MRDLMKS

-592 EKPEICLLIAVHNP
+592 EKPEICLLMAIHNP
-606 NPNNEGSHQG
+606 NPNGQGSHQG
-616 GQVCGPVVSQML
+616 GQVCGPVISQML
-628 SEILPYLGLTSS
+628 TEILPILGINSS
-640 NAQTSTDTVEE
+640 NIQTPTSPVEE
-651 DTSYAT
+651 NTSYVT

-663 KTVTEAEKLLKQ
+663 KTVTEAEKILKQ
-675 AGFTTKVN
+675 AGFNTKIN

-688 NSTLVTDQ
+688 NTTLITDQ
-696 TPKPGSSIPKG
+696 NPKPGSSIPKK
-707 SIIVLYTEE
+707 SIIVLYSAE

-728 KDKTLAQA
+728 KGKSLSQA
-736 ENMAKANNLNITT
+736 ENMAKANNINITS
-749 EGSGTVI
+749 EGSGTVV

-770 IIKLTLSTESDG
+770 IVKLILSTDNDG

>member
-1 MDYFRHENHWQSSQK
+1 MK
-16 KKNNNKFNLPKTK
+16 KKN
-29 KSNNKLYKS
+29 NNKLYKS

-377 ENITSEDVPND
+377 ENITSEDVHND